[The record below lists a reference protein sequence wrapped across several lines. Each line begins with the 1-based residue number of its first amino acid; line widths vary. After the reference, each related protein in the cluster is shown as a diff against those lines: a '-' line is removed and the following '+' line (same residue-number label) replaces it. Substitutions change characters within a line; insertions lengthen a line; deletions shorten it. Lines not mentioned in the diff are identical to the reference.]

1 MTWGK
6 GSNKEM
12 QGFLETLGKP
22 EEGEFRQLTLRN
34 YIPKSRELKQFV
46 RPASTLVGET
56 EIEIMHDVRAS
67 ISEFHRQQA
76 EPLNVIP
83 KRPNWDLKRD
93 LGKKLETLER
103 RTEAALAELLREN
116 LKREKEGIGKGEGNG
131 NDDEPNNPP
140 EGATLL
146 KAIDLQSRLDLASE

>member
-1 MTWGK
+1 
-6 GSNKEM
+6 M
-12 QGFLETLGKP
+12 QGLLETLDKP
-22 EEGEFRQLTLRN
+22 DKGEYKQLTLRN
-34 YIPKSRELKQFV
+34 YIPKSKALRQFV

-56 EIEIMHDVRAS
+56 EIEIMHEVRAA
-67 ISEFHRQQA
+67 ISEFQRQQA

-93 LGKKLETLER
+93 LAKKLETLER
-103 RTEAALAELLREN
+103 RTEAALADLLREN

-131 NDDEPNNPP
+131 DDDEPNNPP

-146 KAIDLQSRLDLASE
+146 KAIDLQSRLDLSSTSP